1 MYNKVND
8 YYQYEAMP
16 LSEIKMKF
24 IILDTRY
31 QSSCWTTSWTLAIYS
46 DLKAKER
53 KRPFW

>member
-24 IILDTRY
+24 IILDTQY
-31 QSSCWTTSWTLAIYS
+31 QSSC
-46 DLKAKER
+46 
-53 KRPFW
+53 